1 MPAAEPADPGR
12 AKAAAV
18 ERLGDESPAMTNP
31 TKSLDDTLLVR
42 AHKGC
47 QQAEQGAMSFRTLAC
62 ISVAAVCA
70 LSAFGD
76 QVPHSP
82 SAACNS
88 VFLRHSRSSMQPRWL
103 PPRA

>member
-1 MPAAEPADPGR
+1 MPAAEPAGPGR

-18 ERLGDESPAMTNP
+18 ERLGDESPTRTNP
-31 TKSLDDTLLVR
+31 TKSLDDTLPLR

-47 QQAEQGAMSFRTLAC
+47 HQAEQGAMSFRLHQLAF

-82 SAACNS
+82 SAPCDSLS
-88 VFLRHSRSSMQPRWL
+88 VIGHSHVAF
-103 PPRA
+103 PRA

>member
-1 MPAAEPADPGR
+1 MRAADSADPVR

-47 QQAEQGAMSFRTLAC
+47 HPPEQGAMSFRTLAI

-82 SAACNS
+82 SARCDSLS
-88 VFLRHSRSSMQPRWL
+88 VIGHSHVAF
-103 PPRA
+103 PRA